1 MGKWTQGV
9 TERVEEGRQ
18 TQTEIETGQV
28 TMAATGSQR
37 KKEKEKR

>member
-1 MGKWTQGV
+1 MGAGAV
-9 TERVEEGRQ
+9 ERVEERERQ
-18 TQTEIETGQV
+18 TQKEIETRQV